1 MQNNLDLNGIL
12 DGSHVLKL
20 NKSKANAN
28 NILHVILLKIVSF
41 GSSYQLRKRQTKKQ
55 EIKIITLR
63 FLRKTPSG
71 LIVPKFLNS
80 SSISEADMS
89 EGKFLTYTD
98 LNSTETRQTRKKKM
112 NKQFQNDIYNQIAAH
127 PSSLTH
133 FSTNLNICVQF

>member
-1 MQNNLDLNGIL
+1 MQKNLDLNGIL

-28 NILHVILLKIVSF
+28 NILHVILRKIVSF

-98 LNSTETRQTRKKKM
+98 LNSTETRQTRKKK
-112 NKQFQNDIYNQIAAH
+112 NE
-127 PSSLTH
+127 
-133 FSTNLNICVQF
+133 